1 MNISACPRFQPALEI
16 RGTAG
21 YINPFMKFV
30 NFIFRNTLRN
40 KRRTI
45 LTILSISMSLF
56 LISTLRTLLDT
67 LENPPLTPE
76 SAKRVV
82 IRHATGLANTMPIA
96 YRDQLAKVP
105 GVEAVMSNQWF
116 GGIYKDPANFFAQFA
131 VDADRFFDIY
141 PDIHTATPEQQATFI
156 KDRTG
161 ALAGVTLANRYG
173 WKVGDKVT
181 LKGAIFPVD
190 PEMTIDGL
198 LSGGASES
206 NFYFHMDYLR
216 ELFRPNGDTFNQAG
230 TFVVKAK
237 NAEDLPAI
245 AESIDAMY
253 ENSTAPTKTE
263 TESAFILG
271 FVSMLGNVRLLVMS
285 ISTVVLFTVILVAAN
300 TMAMSIRERTGEI
313 AILKTL
319 GFPPGLIL
327 YMMVAESMMIAL
339 AGGLLGSA
347 GARYL
352 YRVLNMD
359 TVSRG
364 FLQQLDVRWN
374 TVLLSAG
381 IALAV
386 AMFSTILPAYTAS
399 RLPIAVA
406 VRRRGE

>member
-1 MNISACPRFQPALEI
+1 
-16 RGTAG
+16 
-21 YINPFMKFV
+21 MKFAH
-30 NFIFRNTLRN
+30 FIFRNTLRN

-56 LISTLRTLLDT
+56 LISTLRTLLDS
-67 LENPPLTPE
+67 LESPPLTPE

-82 IRHATGLANTMPIA
+82 VRHATGLANTMPIA
-96 YRDQLAKVP
+96 YREQIARVP
-105 GVEAVMSNQWF
+105 GVAAVSANQWF
-116 GGIYKDPANFFAQFA
+116 GGVYKDPANFFAQFA
-131 VDADRFFDIY
+131 VDADRFFDVY
-141 PDIHTATPEQQATFI
+141 ADMHTQTPEQQANFI

-161 ALAGVTLANRYG
+161 ALAGITLAKRYG
-173 WKVGDKVT
+173 WKVGDRIT

-198 LSGGASES
+198 LDGGGSDS
-206 NFYFHMDYLR
+206 NFYFHRDYFS
-216 ELFRPNGDTFNQAG
+216 ELFRVNGEPFNQAG
-230 TFVVKAK
+230 VFAVKAK

-245 AESIDAMY
+245 AESIDAMFD
-253 ENSTAPTKTE
+253 NSTAPTKTE
-263 TESAFILG
+263 SEAAFLLG

-319 GFPPGLIL
+319 GFAPGLIL

-339 AGGLLGSA
+339 AGGLLGSV
-347 GARYL
+347 GARFL
-352 YRVLNMD
+352 YHAVDMD
-359 TVSRG
+359 SVSRG
-364 FLQQLDVRWN
+364 FIQQLDVRWN

-386 AMFSTILPAYTAS
+386 AMFSTLLPAYTAS
-399 RLPIAVA
+399 RLPISVA

>member
-1 MNISACPRFQPALEI
+1 
-16 RGTAG
+16 
-21 YINPFMKFV
+21 MKFA

-67 LENPPLTPE
+67 LENPPVTPE

-96 YRDQLAKVP
+96 YRDQIAKIP
-105 GVEAVMSNQWF
+105 GVEVVGANQWF

-141 PDIHTATPEQQATFI
+141 PDIHAASPEQRAAFV
-156 KDRTG
+156 KDRSG

-173 WKVGDKVT
+173 WKVGDKIT

-216 ELFRPNGDTFNQAG
+216 ELFRPNGDTFNEAG

-245 AESIDAMY
+245 SESIDAMY

-263 TESAFILG
+263 SEASFILG
-271 FVSMLGNVRLLVMS
+271 FVSMLGNVRLLMMS

-319 GFPPGLIL
+319 GFAPGLIL

-339 AGGLLGSA
+339 AGGLLGSL

-359 TVSRG
+359 SVSRG
-364 FLQQLDVRWN
+364 FVQQLDVRWN
-374 TVLLSAG
+374 TVLLSVG

-386 AMFSTILPAYTAS
+386 AMFSTMLPAYNAS

>member
-1 MNISACPRFQPALEI
+1 
-16 RGTAG
+16 
-21 YINPFMKFV
+21 MKFA
-30 NFIFRNTLRN
+30 NLILRNTLRN

-67 LENPPLTPE
+67 LENPPQTPE

-82 IRHATGLANTMPIA
+82 VRHATGLANTMPIA
-96 YRDQLAKVP
+96 YRNQIGNIP
-105 GVEAVMSNQWF
+105 GVEVVSSSQWF

-131 VDADRFFDIY
+131 VDADRFFDVY
-141 PDIHTATPEQQATFI
+141 GDIHAQTEEQKNNFI

-161 ALAGVTLANRYG
+161 ALAGVTLAKRFG
-173 WKVGDKVT
+173 WKVGDRVT
-181 LKGAIFPVD
+181 FKGAIFPVD

-198 LSGGASES
+198 VDGGASDS
-206 NFYFHMDYLR
+206 VFYFHWDYLS
-216 ELFRPNGDTFNQAG
+216 ELFRPNGSTFNQVG
-230 TFVVKAK
+230 TFIVKAK
-237 NAEDLPAI
+237 NADDLPAI
-245 AESIDAMY
+245 SENVDSMY

-263 TESAFILG
+263 TEASFILG

-285 ISTVVLFTVILVAAN
+285 ITTVVLFTVILVAAN

-319 GFPPGLIL
+319 GFAPGRIL
-327 YMMVAESMMIAL
+327 SMMVTESMLIAL
-339 AGGLLGSA
+339 AGGLLGSL

-352 YRVLNMD
+352 YRTINLD
-359 TVSRG
+359 TLTTG
-364 FLQQLDVRWN
+364 FVQQLDVRWN
-374 TVLLSAG
+374 TVMLSAG

-386 AMFSTILPAYTAS
+386 AMLSTLLPAYNAS

>member
-1 MNISACPRFQPALEI
+1 
-16 RGTAG
+16 
-21 YINPFMKFV
+21 MKFA

-40 KRRTI
+40 KRRTV

-96 YRDQLAKVP
+96 YRDQIGHVP
-105 GVEAVMSNQWF
+105 GVEAVSSSQWF

-131 VDADRFFDIY
+131 VDADRFLTVY
-141 PDIHTATPEQQATFI
+141 GDIHAETPEQEANFV

-161 ALAGVTLANRYG
+161 ALAGRTLAKRFG
-173 WKVGDKVT
+173 WKVGDRVT

-190 PEMTIDGL
+190 PEMTVDGL
-198 LSGGASES
+198 VDGGGSDS
-206 NFYFHMDYLR
+206 NFYFHLDYLN
-216 ELFRPNGDTFNQAG
+216 ELFRPNGDAWNQVG
-230 TFVVKAK
+230 TFIVKAK

-245 AESIDAMY
+245 SENIDAKY

-263 TESAFILG
+263 SEASFILG

-319 GFPPGLIL
+319 GFAPGLIL
-327 YMMVAESMMIAL
+327 YMMVAESMVIAL
-339 AGGLLGSA
+339 AGGLLGSL

-352 YRVLNMD
+352 YRTLNLD
-359 TVSRG
+359 ALSAG
-364 FLQQLDVRWN
+364 FVQQLNVRWN

-386 AMFSTILPAYTAS
+386 AMFSTLIPAYNAS
-399 RLPIAVA
+399 RLPISVA

>member
-1 MNISACPRFQPALEI
+1 
-16 RGTAG
+16 
-21 YINPFMKFV
+21 MKFV

-40 KRRTI
+40 KRRTV

-67 LENPPLTPE
+67 LENPPLTPD

-82 IRHATGLANTMPIA
+82 IRHATGLANQMPIA
-96 YRDQLAKVP
+96 YRAQIGRVP
-105 GVEAVMSNQWF
+105 GVDSVISSQWF

-131 VDADRFFDIY
+131 VDADRFFDVY
-141 PDIHTATPEQQATFI
+141 GDIRTETPEQKTNFV

-161 ALAGVTLANRYG
+161 ALAGVTLARRFG
-173 WKVGDKVT
+173 WKVGDRIT
-181 LKGAIFPVD
+181 LQGAIFPVN
-190 PEMTIDGL
+190 PEMILDGL
-198 LSGGASES
+198 VDGGGSDS
-206 NFYFHMDYLR
+206 NFYFHLDYLN
-216 ELFRPNGDTFNQAG
+216 ELFRPNGGAWNQVG
-230 TFVVKAK
+230 TFIVKAK

-245 AESIDAMY
+245 SENIDAMY
-253 ENSTAPTKTE
+253 ESSTAPTKTE
-263 TESAFILG
+263 SEAAFILG

-319 GFPPGLIL
+319 GFAPSLIL

-339 AGGLLGSA
+339 AGGLLGSM
-347 GARYL
+347 GARYV
-352 YRVLNMD
+352 YRSVNLD
-359 TVSRG
+359 SLSSG
-364 FLQQLDVRWN
+364 FVQQLDVRWN

-386 AMFSTILPAYTAS
+386 AMFSTLIPAYNAS
-399 RLPIAVA
+399 RLSISVA

>member
-1 MNISACPRFQPALEI
+1 
-16 RGTAG
+16 
-21 YINPFMKFV
+21 MKFV

-67 LENPPLTPE
+67 LENPPVTPE

-96 YRDQLAKVP
+96 YRDQIGRVP
-105 GVEAVMSNQWF
+105 GVDFVSSSQWF

-131 VDADRFFDIY
+131 VDADRFFDVY
-141 PDIHTATPEQQATFI
+141 SDIRTQTPEQKATFI

-161 ALAGVTLANRYG
+161 ALAGVTLAKRYG
-173 WKVGDKVT
+173 WKVGDRIT
-181 LKGAIFPVD
+181 LEGAIFPVN

-198 LSGGASES
+198 VSEGASES
-206 NFYFHMDYLR
+206 NFYFHLDYLN
-216 ELFRPNGDTFNQAG
+216 ELFRPNGGAWNQVG
-230 TFVVKAK
+230 TFIVKAK

-245 AESIDAMY
+245 SENIDGMY
-253 ENSTAPTKTE
+253 ESSTAPTKTE
-263 TESAFILG
+263 SEAAFILG

-319 GFPPGLIL
+319 GFAPGLIL
-327 YMMVAESMMIAL
+327 NMMVAESMMIAL
-339 AGGLLGSA
+339 GGGLLGSL

-352 YRVLNMD
+352 YRILNLD
-359 TVSRG
+359 SLSRG
-364 FLQQLDVRWN
+364 FVQQLDVRWN
-374 TVLLSAG
+374 TVLLSVG

-386 AMFSTILPAYTAS
+386 AMFSTLIPAYNAS
-399 RLPIAVA
+399 RLSISVA